1 MLLFITRGAKLAVWQ
16 TDRQAGGRTDRQ
28 TDTHARVRALIR
40 SLCCKLVTWVLG
52 KCSIQFV
59 TIMETRTR
67 PFMWAATERKWRQ
80 SPWQPPEERPT
91 NQQTMQHTTFPGEP
105 FEVRPWVIQS
115 CPLKFLRP
123 VLECLWVSRS
133 ECLVKRKKKKRKKK
147 KKRRPPKTL
156 CYSPLSSFKA
166 SVAECAREP
175 ASRVTATSKF
185 PPRAISLQEMLTAA
199 GEANARPRPF
209 NTQGASNKRNLIG
222 KVLLEILVSSARTVD
237 DMRWRHETRARS
249 TLSDFWTQQQSFSA
263 TSCSLARRHF
273 LPASDHGC
281 RLLRVSHAPCPSK
294 QFVFGGAADL
304 ALNFSSRQK
313 KKKKRGGK
321 KGSCG
326 MADAVSLLLS
336 GRSADHRL
344 FGFKGCLAEWP
355 LAVGVR
361 KRRSV
366 ALLDIF
372 FSTVLMLFNAFLQLR
387 YHLLSCWNTVNC
399 TRQMPHEIFPEFVC
413 CLLLQT
419 HSSSR
424 EPT

>member
-1 MLLFITRGAKLAVWQ
+1 
-16 TDRQAGGRTDRQ
+16 
-28 TDTHARVRALIR
+28 
-40 SLCCKLVTWVLG
+40 
-52 KCSIQFV
+52 
-59 TIMETRTR
+59 
-67 PFMWAATERKWRQ
+67 
-80 SPWQPPEERPT
+80 
-91 NQQTMQHTTFPGEP
+91 
-105 FEVRPWVIQS
+105 
-115 CPLKFLRP
+115 
-123 VLECLWVSRS
+123 
-133 ECLVKRKKKKRKKK
+133 
-147 KKRRPPKTL
+147 
-156 CYSPLSSFKA
+156 
-166 SVAECAREP
+166 
-175 ASRVTATSKF
+175 
-185 PPRAISLQEMLTAA
+185 
-199 GEANARPRPF
+199 
-209 NTQGASNKRNLIG
+209 
-222 KVLLEILVSSARTVD
+222 
-237 DMRWRHETRARS
+237 MRHGARS

-326 MADAVSLLLS
+326 TADAVSLLLS

-372 FSTVLMLFNAFLQLR
+372 FSTVLMLFNTFLQLH
-387 YHLLSCWNTVNC
+387 YHLLS
-399 TRQMPHEIFPEFVC
+399 R
-413 CLLLQT
+413 
-419 HSSSR
+419 
-424 EPT
+424 